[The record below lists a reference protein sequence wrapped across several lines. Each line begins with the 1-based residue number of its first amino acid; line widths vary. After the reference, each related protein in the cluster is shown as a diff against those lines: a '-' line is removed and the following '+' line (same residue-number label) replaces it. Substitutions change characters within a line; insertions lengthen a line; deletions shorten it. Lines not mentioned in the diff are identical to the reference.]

1 LSKLGEQ
8 IQRTLPAGMHLPG
21 ELEQLFT
28 WIEAHGFYADRPTA
42 ERDGYLFSEQELR
55 DGWTDTERPG
65 GTIIQFHPEGN
76 SLLKHWFGHER
87 REVLDRL
94 CVFARAG
101 ADGSMAAFWLDPSG
115 QQKIVHMGSGSGST
129 LVCVLA
135 ENAVD
140 FLRLLAIGYDEI
152 CWPEAFAEPP
162 NADPDEPYVHPNVPY
177 QDWVRTTFGV
187 DIPEDAA
194 AIVQYSDEMGTEDSP
209 DPFNRWVAENVE

>member
-1 LSKLGEQ
+1 MSRLGEQ
-8 IQRTLPAGMHLPG
+8 IQKTLLPRMHLPG

-28 WIEAHGFYADRPTA
+28 WIEANGLYVDRPTG
-42 ERDGYLFSEQELR
+42 ERDGFLFPEQELR

-76 SLLKHWFGHER
+76 ALLKYWFGHER
-87 REVLDRL
+87 PEVLNRV

-115 QQKIVHMGSGSGST
+115 VQKIVHMGSGSGST

-135 ENAVD
+135 ENAID

-152 CWPEAFAEPP
+152 CWPDVFVDPP
-162 NADPDEPYVHPNVPY
+162 NANQDESFVHPNVRY
-177 QDWVRTTFGV
+177 QEWVRSTFGV
-187 DIPEDAA
+187 EIPKDAT
-194 AIVQYSDEMGTEDSP
+194 AIVRHPDDMSTGNSP
-209 DPFNRWVAENVE
+209 DPFNRWVAENVA